1 MPYWIFHFFSPLHFV
16 SFRFDRFRSVSFRFV
31 WFRFGFFQYNS
42 FRYISFRF
50 VRFRFVLF
58 DFVSFR
64 SVSFRFVSF
73 IFRFALYR
81 YSQTTGLKTNC
92 NNFYFQAFH
101 SYLGQYIIQSPFS
114 CKLPKHISFPAV
126 FVPIKVLICHIYLM
140 VVVCIW
146 FTTTYAISA
155 FHH

>member
-1 MPYWIFHFFSPLHFV
+1 MHCKQGTCKVRNEIETK
-16 SFRFDRFRSVSFRFV
+16 RNETERNEIKRNEIKRNETK
-31 WFRFGFFQYNS
+31 R
-42 FRYISFRF
+42 RYISFRF
-50 VRFRFVLF
+50 VSIGFI
-58 DFVSFR
+58 SFR

-73 IFRFALYR
+73 LFRFALYR

-140 VVVCIW
+140 VVVCI
-146 FTTTYAISA
+146 
-155 FHH
+155 